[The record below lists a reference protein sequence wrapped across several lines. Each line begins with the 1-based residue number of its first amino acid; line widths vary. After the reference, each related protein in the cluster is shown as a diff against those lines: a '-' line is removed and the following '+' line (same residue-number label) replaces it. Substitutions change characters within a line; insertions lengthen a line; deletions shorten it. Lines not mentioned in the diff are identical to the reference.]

1 MSEINE
7 LQDRIFELE
16 KENEYLKSLL
26 EHAGIPYNRNVSE
39 QKVLPANTFDANQGN
54 RIIPVQITPNH
65 ARIFFSYFW
74 GRMDVFSKRYQNKTT
89 GKAGYF
95 PQCDNFWK
103 TGVCPKA
110 SGIKIKCKDC
120 ANRSWTRLE
129 PFHIENHLIGK
140 REDAGDVIGIY
151 PLFPDGTCRFL
162 VFDFDNH
169 EKGAEEY
176 DFANKDDAWIE
187 EVNALR

>member
-7 LQDRIFELE
+7 PQDKIFELE

-39 QKVLPANTFDANQGN
+39 QKVMPANTFDANQGN

-74 GRMDVFSKRYQNKTT
+74 GRMDVFSRRYQSKTT

-120 ANRSWTRLE
+120 SNRSWTKLE

-151 PLFPDGTCRFL
+151 PLFPDGT
-162 VFDFDNH
+162 
-169 EKGAEEY
+169 
-176 DFANKDDAWIE
+176 
-187 EVNALR
+187 